1 MVNGIEEMSLEGF
14 QVVRADMFLHLP
26 RKGEATCTVWPTKIS
41 FNKLALAALNFCE
54 FVRIEINPLKKCML
68 IIPVTSKDKDGIRWV
83 KGQRSF
89 TVRNMESKQ
98 FGDQLYSS
106 WGLDPE
112 FNYRATG
119 KLVSS
124 NGKVMLLFNFSD
136 AEIWKSKKAV
146 IANE

>member
-1 MVNGIEEMSLEGF
+1 MANGIEEMSLEGF

-41 FNKLALAALNFCE
+41 FNKLALSALNFCE
-54 FVRIEINPLKKCML
+54 FVRIEINPSSKCML
-68 IIPVTSKDKDGIRWV
+68 IVPVTSKDRDGIRWV

-89 TVRNMESKQ
+89 TVRNMESRQ

-119 KLVSS
+119 RLVSS

-136 AEIWKSKKAV
+136 AEIWKTVRKA
-146 IANE
+146 